1 MSIFDIFSI
10 SINPPVGVLNYLLEL
25 VNKKNIYV
33 HRMWKYPYKTKPY
46 EHQRNALNESA
57 EKTQWAYFMEMGT
70 GKTKVTIDNL
80 GYLSFKGLVDA
91 ALIIAPK
98 SVYSIWE
105 TEIHTHMPDAI
116 KFEIYKWNI
125 DKPKNYEKLNKSK
138 YLRIFLINVE
148 ALSTK
153 RGVDACKDYLVKNKL
168 NFVVLDESTTIKNKS
183 AKRTKNILGLRQL
196 SNKRRILTGS
206 PITKS
211 PLDLFTQ
218 CQFLSPELLGFGSYL
233 AFRNRYAEM
242 TDIPVGS
249 GRYISVPK
257 YYKRLEELEFKLK
270 QFATRVRKDQ
280 CLDLKP
286 KIRQKRYIELEGESK
301 KIYERLRTSALA
313 IVEDSTISFS
323 NKLTEIIKLH
333 QVCNGFT
340 KDDEGKMINLHE
352 SKLKAL
358 EEIIEETDGKII
370 IWANYLWNIHQI
382 NHFLKVRYGEEST
395 VSIFG
400 EVNVEDRKKAV
411 ERIQTDEKTRFM
423 VGNPTTG
430 GFGLTLTAC
439 NTVIYFSN
447 NYNLEVRKQSED
459 RAHRIGQKGSVLYI
473 DIVARNTLDEA
484 IMKSLVN
491 KGQIAAKT
499 LGEEDL
505 RDWLL

>member
-1 MSIFDIFSI
+1 
-10 SINPPVGVLNYLLEL
+10 
-25 VNKKNIYV
+25 
-33 HRMWKYPYKTKPY
+33 MWKYPYKTTPY

-57 EKTQWAYFMEMGT
+57 EKVQWAYFMEMGT
-70 GKTKVTIDNL
+70 GKTKVTIDNIA
-80 GYLSFKGLVDA
+80 YLFFQRKINSV
-91 ALIIAPK
+91 LIIAPK
-98 SVYSIWE
+98 SVYLNWE
-105 TEIHTHMPDAI
+105 TEIETHMPDEL
-116 KFEIYKWNI
+116 KYKIYKWNI
-125 DKPKNYEKLNKSK
+125 DKSK
-138 YLRIFLINVE
+138 DYHDLQNFKDLRIFLINVE

-153 RGVDACKDYLVKNKL
+153 RGFEACKEYLFKNKL
-168 NFVVLDESTTIKNKS
+168 NFVTLDESTTIKNRS
-183 AKRTKNILGLRQL
+183 AKRTKNILALQKL
-196 SNKRRILTGS
+196 SMVRRILTGS

-211 PLDLFTQ
+211 PLDLYTQ
-218 CQFLSPELLGFGSYL
+218 CQFLSPELLGFSSYL

-257 YYKRLEELEFKLK
+257 YYKRLEELEQKMKF
-270 QFATRVRKDQ
+270 FATRIRKDQ

-286 KIRQKRYIELEGESK
+286 KVRQKRYIELDGDGK
-301 KIYERLRTSALA
+301 KIYEKLRTTALA

-340 KDDEGKMINLHE
+340 KDDEGKFLRLHDQKVKALHE
-352 SKLKAL
+352 V
-358 EEIIEETDGKII
+358 IEEADGKII
-370 IWANYLWNIHQI
+370 IWANYLWNIHEI
-382 NHFLKVRYGEEST
+382 IHSLKSRYGEESV

-400 EVNVEDRKKAV
+400 EVDVKDRKKAV
-411 ERIQTDEKTRFM
+411 ESFQNDSNVRFF

-439 NTVIYFSN
+439 NTVVYFSN

-459 RAHRIGQKGSVLYI
+459 RAHRLGQKGTVVYI

-484 IMKSLVN
+484 IMKSLTN

>member
-1 MSIFDIFSI
+1 
-10 SINPPVGVLNYLLEL
+10 
-25 VNKKNIYV
+25 
-33 HRMWKYPYKTKPY
+33 MWKYPYKTTPY

-57 EKTQWAYFMEMGT
+57 EKVQWAYFMEMGT
-70 GKTKVTIDNL
+70 GKTKVTIDNIA
-80 GYLSFKGLVDA
+80 YLFFQRKINSV
-91 ALIIAPK
+91 LIIAPK
-98 SVYSIWE
+98 SVYLNWE
-105 TEIHTHMPDAI
+105 TEIETHMPDVL
-116 KFEIYKWNI
+116 KYKIYKWNI
-125 DKPKNYEKLNKSK
+125 DKPKDYHDLQNFKD
-138 YLRIFLINVE
+138 LRIFLINVE

-153 RGVDACKDYLVKNKL
+153 RGFEACKEYLFKNKL
-168 NFVVLDESTTIKNKS
+168 NFVALDESTTIKNRS
-183 AKRTKNILGLRQL
+183 AKRTKNILALQKL
-196 SNKRRILTGS
+196 SMVRRILTGS

-211 PLDLFTQ
+211 PLDLYTQ
-218 CQFLSPELLGFGSYL
+218 CQFLSPELLGFSSYL

-257 YYKRLEELEFKLK
+257 YYKRLEELEQKMKF
-270 QFATRVRKDQ
+270 FATRIRKDQ

-286 KIRQKRYIELEGESK
+286 KVRQKRYIELDGEGK
-301 KIYERLRTSALA
+301 KIYEKLRTTALA

-340 KDDEGKMINLHE
+340 KDDDGQILQLHK
-352 SKLKAL
+352 SKLHAL
-358 EEIIEETDGKII
+358 EETLEEIDGKVI
-370 IWANYLWNIHQI
+370 IWANYIYNITEI
-382 NHFLKVRYGEEST
+382 IEFLEKKYGKESV
-395 VSIFG
+395 VSIYG
-400 EVNVEDRKKAV
+400 AV
-411 ERIQTDEKTRFM
+411 DVKTRKEAVRRMQEDPNTRFL

-430 GFGLTLTAC
+430 GFGLTLTAV

-459 RAHRIGQKGSVLYI
+459 RAHRLGQKGTVVYI

-484 IMKSLVN
+484 IMKSLTS

>member
-1 MSIFDIFSI
+1 
-10 SINPPVGVLNYLLEL
+10 
-25 VNKKNIYV
+25 
-33 HRMWKYPYKTKPY
+33 MWKFPYKTTPY
-46 EHQRNALNESA
+46 EHQRNALNQSA

-70 GKTKVTIDNL
+70 GKTKVTIDNMA
-80 GYLSFKGLVDA
+80 YLFLQRKITA

-98 SVYSIWE
+98 SVYTNWE
-105 TEIHTHMPDAI
+105 TEIEVHMPDVI
-116 KFEIYKWNI
+116 KYKIFKWNL
-125 DKPKNYEKLNKSK
+125 DKPKDYFKLEESK
-138 YLRIFLINVE
+138 DLKIFLINVE

-153 RGVDACKDYLVKNKL
+153 RGFEGCVEYLSKNKL
-168 NFVVLDESTTIKNKS
+168 NFVALDESTTIKNRS
-183 AKRTKNILGLRQL
+183 AKRTKNILALQKL
-196 SNKRRILTGS
+196 SLVRRILTGS

-211 PLDLFTQ
+211 PLDLYTQ
-218 CQFLSPELLGFGSYL
+218 CQFLSPELLGFSSYL

-257 YYKRLEELEFKLK
+257 YYKRLEELETKLK
-270 QFATRVRKDQ
+270 QFSTRIRKDE

-286 KIRQKRYIELEGESK
+286 KVRQKRYIELEGESK
-301 KIYERLRTSALA
+301 KIYDRLRTSALA

-333 QVCNGFT
+333 QVCNGFS
-340 KDDEGKMINLHE
+340 KDDEGQILELHKSKIN
-352 SKLKAL
+352 AL
-358 EEIIEETDGKII
+358 DEILEETDGKVI
-370 IWANYLWNIHQI
+370 IWANYIYNIEEI
-382 NHFLKVRYGEEST
+382 IKFLENKYGKESV
-395 VSIFG
+395 VSIYG
-400 EVNVEDRKKAV
+400 AIDVQTRKKAV
-411 ERIQTDEKTRFM
+411 EKIQKDSKVRFL

-430 GFGLTLTAC
+430 GFGLTLTAV

-459 RAHRIGQKGSVLYI
+459 RAHRMGQKGTVVYI
-473 DIVARNTLDEA
+473 DIVAKNTLDEA
-484 IMKSLVN
+484 IMKSLTS

>member
-1 MSIFDIFSI
+1 
-10 SINPPVGVLNYLLEL
+10 
-25 VNKKNIYV
+25 
-33 HRMWKYPYKTKPY
+33 MWKYPYKTTPY

-57 EKTQWAYFMEMGT
+57 EKMQWAYFMEMGT
-70 GKTKVTIDNL
+70 GKTKVTIDNIA
-80 GYLSFKGLVDA
+80 YLFFQRKINSV
-91 ALIIAPK
+91 LIIAPK
-98 SVYSIWE
+98 SVYLNWE
-105 TEIHTHMPDAI
+105 TEIETHMPDVL
-116 KFEIYKWNI
+116 KYKIYKWNI
-125 DKPKNYEKLNKSK
+125 DKSK
-138 YLRIFLINVE
+138 DYHDLQNFKDLRIFLINVE

-153 RGVDACKDYLVKNKL
+153 RGFEACKEYLFKNKL
-168 NFVVLDESTTIKNKS
+168 NFVALDESTTIKNRS
-183 AKRTKNILGLRQL
+183 AKRTKNILALQKL
-196 SNKRRILTGS
+196 SLVRRILTGS

-211 PLDLFTQ
+211 PLDLYTQ
-218 CQFLSPELLGFGSYL
+218 CQFLSPELLGFSSYL

-257 YYKRLEELEFKLK
+257 YYKRLEELEQKMKF
-270 QFATRVRKDQ
+270 FATRIRKDQ

-286 KIRQKRYIELEGESK
+286 KVRQKRYVELDGEGK
-301 KIYERLRTSALA
+301 KIYEKLRTTALA

-340 KDDEGKMINLHE
+340 KDDDGQILQLHKY
-352 SKLKAL
+352 KLQAL
-358 EEIIEETDGKII
+358 EETLEEIDGKVI
-370 IWANYLWNIHQI
+370 IWANYIYNIHEI
-382 NHFLKVRYGEEST
+382 IKFLEKKYGKESV
-395 VSIFG
+395 VSIYG
-400 EVNVEDRKKAV
+400 AV
-411 ERIQTDEKTRFM
+411 DVKTRKEAVRKIQEDPNTRFL

-430 GFGLTLTAC
+430 GFGLTLTAV

-459 RAHRIGQKGSVLYI
+459 RAHRMGQKGTVVYI

-484 IMKSLVN
+484 IMKSLTS

>member
-1 MSIFDIFSI
+1 
-10 SINPPVGVLNYLLEL
+10 
-25 VNKKNIYV
+25 
-33 HRMWKYPYKTKPY
+33 MWKYPYKTKPY

-57 EKTQWAYFMEMGT
+57 QKVQWAYFMEMAT
-70 GKTKVTIDNL
+70 GKTKVTIDNIA
-80 GYLSFKGLVDA
+80 YLYFQRKITS

-98 SVYSIWE
+98 SVYTVWE
-105 TEIHTHMPDAI
+105 SEIETHLPDQL
-116 KFEIYKWNI
+116 KYKIYKWNL
-125 DKPKNYEKLNKSK
+125 DKPNEYDKLNDYKD
-138 YLRIFLINVE
+138 LRIFLINVE

-153 RGVDACKDYLVKNKL
+153 RGYQGCVDYLTKNKL
-168 NFVVLDESTTIKNKS
+168 NFVVLDESTTIKNRS
-183 AKRTKNILGLRQL
+183 AKRTKNILGLRKL
-196 SNKRRILTGS
+196 SHIRRILTGS

-218 CQFLSPELLGFGSYL
+218 CQFLSPELLGFSSYL

-249 GRYISVPK
+249 GRFISVPK
-257 YYKRLEELEFKLK
+257 YYKRLEELETKLK
-270 QFATRVRKDQ
+270 FFSTRIRKDQ

-286 KIRQKRYIELEGESK
+286 KIRQKRYIELEGEHK
-301 KIYERLRTSALA
+301 KIYDRLRHSALA

-340 KDDEGKMINLHE
+340 KDDEGKIIGLHKQ
-352 SKLKAL
+352 KLNTL
-358 EEIIEETDGKII
+358 DEVLEETDGKVI
-370 IWANYLWNIHQI
+370 IWANYLYNIHEI
-382 NHFLKVRYGEEST
+382 RDFLIKKYGEESV

-400 EVNVEDRKKAV
+400 AVSVLERKNAV
-411 ERIQTDEKTRFM
+411 ERIQKDDKCRFL

-439 NTVIYFSN
+439 NTVVYYSN
-447 NYNLEVRKQSED
+447 SYNLEVRMQSED
-459 RAHRIGQKGSVLYI
+459 RAHRMGQKESVLYI
-473 DIVARNTLDEA
+473 DIVAKNTLDEA
-484 IMKSLVN
+484 IMKSLTN

-505 RDWLL
+505 RSWLL

>member
-1 MSIFDIFSI
+1 
-10 SINPPVGVLNYLLEL
+10 
-25 VNKKNIYV
+25 
-33 HRMWKYPYKTKPY
+33 MWKYPYKTNPY
-46 EHQRNALNESA
+46 EHQRNALNQSA
-57 EKTQWAYFMEMGT
+57 EKVQWAYFMEMGT
-70 GKTKVTIDNL
+70 GKTKVTIDNIA
-80 GYLSFKGLVDA
+80 YLFFQRKITA

-98 SVYSIWE
+98 SVYTVWE
-105 TEIHTHMPDAI
+105 TEIDTHMPDVLKKRI
-116 KFEIYKWNI
+116 FKWNI
-125 DKPKNYEKLNKSK
+125 DKPKEYYKLNESK
-138 YLRIFLINVE
+138 DLRIFLINVE

-153 RGVDACKDYLVKNKL
+153 RGFEACVDYLSKNKL
-168 NFVVLDESTTIKNKS
+168 NFVALDESTTIKNRS
-183 AKRTKNILGLRQL
+183 AKRTKNILRLRPL
-196 SNKRRILTGS
+196 SHIRRILTGS

-211 PLDLFTQ
+211 PLDLYTQ
-218 CQFLSPELLGFGSYL
+218 CQFLSPELLGFSSYL

-257 YYKRLEELEFKLK
+257 YYKRLEELEIRLQ
-270 QFATRVRKDQ
+270 QFSTRIRKDQ

-286 KIRQKRYIELEGESK
+286 KVRQKRYIELEGESK
-301 KIYERLRTSALA
+301 NIYNRLRTSALA

-340 KDDEGKMINLHE
+340 KNDDGEIMGLHDSKIN
-352 SKLKAL
+352 AL
-358 EEIIEETDGKII
+358 DEILEETDGKVI
-370 IWANYLWNIHQI
+370 IWANYIYNIKQI
-382 NHFLKVRYGEEST
+382 IMFLKKKYGEDSV
-395 VSIFG
+395 VSIYG

-459 RAHRIGQKGSVLYI
+459 RAHRMGQKGTVVYI

-484 IMKSLVN
+484 IMKSLTN

>member
-1 MSIFDIFSI
+1 
-10 SINPPVGVLNYLLEL
+10 
-25 VNKKNIYV
+25 
-33 HRMWKYPYKTKPY
+33 MWKFPYKTTPY
-46 EHQRNALNESA
+46 EHQRNALNQSA

-70 GKTKVTIDNL
+70 GKTKVTIDNIA
-80 GYLSFKGLVDA
+80 YLYLQRKITA
-91 ALIIAPK
+91 ALIVAPK
-98 SVYSIWE
+98 SVYTNWE
-105 TEIHTHMPDAI
+105 SEIEVHMPDVL
-116 KFEIYKWNI
+116 KYKIYKWNI
-125 DKPKNYEKLNKSK
+125 DKPKDYYKLNESK
-138 YLRIFLINVE
+138 DLKIFLINVE

-153 RGVDACKDYLVKNKL
+153 RGFEGCIDFLRKHKL
-168 NFVVLDESTTIKNKS
+168 NFVTIDESTTIKNRS
-183 AKRTKNILGLRQL
+183 AKRTRNILALAKL
-196 SNKRRILTGS
+196 SYVRRILTGS

-211 PLDLFTQ
+211 PLDLYTQ
-218 CQFLSPELLGFGSYL
+218 CQFLSPELLGFSSYL

-257 YYKRLEELEFKLK
+257 YYKRLEELETKLK
-270 QFATRVRKDQ
+270 QFSTRIRKDE

-286 KIRQKRYIELEGESK
+286 KVRQKRYIELEGDSK
-301 KIYERLRTSALA
+301 KIYDRLRTSALA

-340 KDDEGKMINLHE
+340 KNDDGEIMQLHTQ
-352 SKLKAL
+352 KLKAL
-358 EEIIEETDGKII
+358 EEILEETDGKVI
-370 IWANYLWNIHQI
+370 IWANYIYNIKELI
-382 NHFLKVRYGEEST
+382 KFLEDKYGKESVVSIYGDIDVQKRKEAVQKIQTNDKVR
-395 VSIFG
+395 FL
-400 EVNVEDRKKAV
+400 
-411 ERIQTDEKTRFM
+411 

-430 GFGLTLTAC
+430 GFGLTLTAV

-459 RAHRIGQKGSVLYI
+459 RAHRMGQKGTVVYI
-473 DIVARNTLDEA
+473 DIVAKDTLDEA
-484 IMKSLVN
+484 IMKSLTS

>member
-1 MSIFDIFSI
+1 
-10 SINPPVGVLNYLLEL
+10 
-25 VNKKNIYV
+25 
-33 HRMWKYPYKTKPY
+33 MWKYPYKTTPY
-46 EHQRNALNESA
+46 EHQRNALNQSA
-57 EKTQWAYFMEMGT
+57 EQTQWAYFMEMGT
-70 GKTKVTIDNL
+70 GKTKVTIDNIA
-80 GYLSFKGLVDA
+80 YLYLQRKINSV
-91 ALIIAPK
+91 LIIAPK
-98 SVYSIWE
+98 SVYLNWE
-105 TEIHTHMPDAI
+105 TEIEIHMPDVL
-116 KFEIYKWNI
+116 KYKIYKWNV
-125 DKPKNYEKLNKSK
+125 DKDKDYHALTLSK
-138 YLRIFLINVE
+138 DLKIFLINVE

-153 RGVDACKDYLVKNKL
+153 RGFEGCKDYLITNSL
-168 NFVVLDESTTIKNKS
+168 NFVALDESTTIKNRS
-183 AKRTKNILGLRQL
+183 AKRTKNILALQKLARV
-196 SNKRRILTGS
+196 RRILTGS

-211 PLDLFTQ
+211 PLDLYTQ
-218 CQFLSPELLGFGSYL
+218 CQFLSPELLGFSSYL

-257 YYKRLEELEFKLK
+257 YYKRLEELEKKMKF
-270 QFATRVRKDQ
+270 FSTRIRKDE

-286 KIRQKRYIELEGESK
+286 KVRQRRYIELDGEGK
-301 KIYERLRTSALA
+301 RIYEKLRTNALA

-340 KDDEGKMINLHE
+340 KNDDGEVLSLHN
-352 SKLKAL
+352 SKVNAL
-358 EEIIEETDGKII
+358 DEILEETDGKVI
-370 IWANYLWNIHQI
+370 IWANYIYNIEQLI
-382 NHFLKVRYGEEST
+382 EFLEKKYGKESV
-395 VSIFG
+395 VSIYG
-400 EVNVEDRKKAV
+400 AVDVQTRKDAV
-411 ERIQTDEKTRFM
+411 KRIQEDPDTRFL

-430 GFGLTLTAC
+430 GFGLTLTAV

-459 RAHRIGQKGSVLYI
+459 RAHRMGQKGTVVYI

-484 IMKSLVN
+484 IMKSLTS

>member
-1 MSIFDIFSI
+1 
-10 SINPPVGVLNYLLEL
+10 
-25 VNKKNIYV
+25 
-33 HRMWKYPYKTKPY
+33 MWKYPYKTKPY
-46 EHQRNALNESA
+46 EHQKNALNESA
-57 EKTQWAYFMEMGT
+57 EKVQWAYFMEMGT

-80 GYLSFKGLVDA
+80 AYLFFKRKITA

-98 SVYSIWE
+98 SVYLNWE
-105 TEIHTHMPDAI
+105 NEIETHMPDVL
-116 KFEIYKWNI
+116 KYKTYKWNI
-125 DKPKNYEKLNKSK
+125 DKPKDFFALENFKDLK
-138 YLRIFLINVE
+138 IFLINVE

-153 RGVDACKDYLVKNKL
+153 RGFEACRDYLIKNKL
-168 NFVVLDESTTIKNKS
+168 NFVALDESTTIKNRS
-183 AKRTKNILGLRQL
+183 AKRTKNILGLQKL
-196 SNKRRILTGS
+196 SLVRRILTGS

-211 PLDLFTQ
+211 PLDLYTQ
-218 CQFLSPELLGFGSYL
+218 CQFLSPELLGFSSYL

-257 YYKRLEELEFKLK
+257 YYKRLQELEVKIK
-270 QFATRVRKDQ
+270 QFATRIRKDE

-286 KIRQKRYIELEGESK
+286 KVRQKRYIELDGDGK
-301 KIYERLRTSALA
+301 KIYEKLRTNALA

-340 KDDEGKMINLHE
+340 KNDDGEIMTLHK
-352 SKLKAL
+352 SKLNAL
-358 EEIIEETDGKII
+358 EETLEETDGKVI
-370 IWANYLWNIHQI
+370 IWANYLYNIHEI
-382 NHFLKVRYGEEST
+382 KKFLIDKYGPEST
-395 VSIFG
+395 VSIYG
-400 EVNVEDRKKAV
+400 EVSVKDRKNAV
-411 ERIQTDEKTRFM
+411 DRIQQDPSCRFL

-430 GFGLTLTAC
+430 GFGLTLTAV

-459 RAHRIGQKGSVLYI
+459 RAHRMGQKGTVVYI

-484 IMKSLVN
+484 IMKSLTS

>member
-1 MSIFDIFSI
+1 
-10 SINPPVGVLNYLLEL
+10 
-25 VNKKNIYV
+25 
-33 HRMWKYPYKTKPY
+33 MWKYPYKTIPY
-46 EHQRNALNESA
+46 EHQRNALNQSA
-57 EKTQWAYFMEMGT
+57 EKVQWAYFMEMGT
-70 GKTKVTIDNL
+70 GKTKVTIDNMA
-80 GYLSFKGLVDA
+80 YLYLKKQITS

-98 SVYSIWE
+98 SVYTVWE
-105 TEIHTHMPDAI
+105 TEIETHMPEDVKYKI
-116 KFEIYKWNI
+116 FKWNI
-125 DKPKNYEKLNKSK
+125 DKPKDLIKLNK
-138 YLRIFLINVE
+138 YNYFRIFLINVE

-153 RGVDACKDYLVKNKL
+153 RGFEGCIDYLSKNKL
-168 NFVVLDESTTIKNKS
+168 NFVALDESTTIKNRS

-196 SNKRRILTGS
+196 SHIRRILTGS

-211 PLDLFTQ
+211 PLDLYTQ
-218 CQFLSPELLGFGSYL
+218 CQFLSPELLGFSSYL

-257 YYKRLEELEFKLK
+257 YYKRIEELEIRLK
-270 QFATRVRKDQ
+270 QFSTRIRKDQ

-301 KIYERLRTSALA
+301 KIYDRLRTSALA

-340 KDDEGKMINLHE
+340 KDDEGKILNLHE
-352 SKLKAL
+352 LKLKAL

-484 IMKSLVN
+484 IMKSLTN